1 MREAL
6 EQGLQ
11 SGAGSAAARQ
21 RKRNDAQEGRI
32 EELEGKLRSGFN
44 EVRAAVAGEVKAM
57 LEEQAKS
64 LRRLERRL
72 ARLETG
78 KAAQDGIG
86 GGVIRRTGA

>member
-1 MREAL
+1 
-6 EQGLQ
+6 
-11 SGAGSAAARQ
+11 
-21 RKRNDAQEGRI
+21 
-32 EELEGKLRSGFN
+32 
-44 EVRAAVAGEVKAM
+44 M

-78 KAAQDGIG
+78 KAAQDGIE